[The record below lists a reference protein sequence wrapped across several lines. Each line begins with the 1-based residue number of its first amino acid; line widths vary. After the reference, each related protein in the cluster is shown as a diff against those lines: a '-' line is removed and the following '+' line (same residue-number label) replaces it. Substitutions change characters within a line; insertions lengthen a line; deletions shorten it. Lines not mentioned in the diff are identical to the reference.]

1 MPVLT
6 EYRHGLTM
14 GNPPGRNDHQRA
26 KRSTVEGWTDASTR
40 RNTRFLYSVDERKL
54 TGHGFGLSL
63 TVRDCPPTGAAWKQ
77 LRERFVK
84 RLRRMGMIRMHW
96 LTEWQRRGCPHMHAA
111 VWFDEGLRD
120 RDPMAM
126 ATIVDHWVA
135 LAAEYGAGP
144 RGQHVAQITDSV
156 GWFQYLSKHAVRG
169 LGHYQRSADGIPPGW
184 ERTGRMWGYLANG
197 RPSARSAIRWTCPRS
212 GPSADWCSDG
222 ATPMPGHQGTATGS
236 DQPAGCCR
244 APTGKQGPSGGF
256 PSGSGLTKRRT
267 FCGTWR
273 RWVTKSPAD
282 RSRESG
288 CGGVKWY

>member
-26 KRSTVEGWTDASTR
+26 KRSTVEGWTEASTR

-63 TVRDCPPTGAAWKQ
+63 TVRDCPPTGDDWKQ

-111 VWFDEGLRD
+111 VWFDDGLRD

-126 ATIVDHWVA
+126 ATIVTHWVT
-135 LAAEYGAGP
+135 LASEYGAG
-144 RGQHVAQITDSV
+144 RSGQHVAQITDAK

-169 LGHYQRSADGIPPGW
+169 LGHYQRSAEGVPSGW
-184 ERTGRMWGYLANG
+184 ERTGRMWGYLGDWPTISPVRYTLDMPAFWAFRRLVQRWRYADARASG
-197 RPSARSAIRWTCPRS
+197 DRYRIRSARRMLQSSNREAGAVRGVSEWIGTDETQHFLRHLAAMGHEVTC
-212 GPSADWCSDG
+212 
-222 ATPMPGHQGTATGS
+222 
-236 DQPAGCCR
+236 
-244 APTGKQGPSGGF
+244 
-256 PSGSGLTKRRT
+256 
-267 FCGTWR
+267 
-273 RWVTKSPAD
+273 
-282 RSRESG
+282 
-288 CGGVKWY
+288 